1 MNCSMGVT
9 DQVAS
14 ESQDK
19 WICVFFSVAIPR
31 LRLFV
36 YIMVMWA
43 AIPQHDEDIEEDWMF
58 SLKGTIRLN
67 QAFVIDILHVHV
79 LKVHF
84 TTLTG
89 EQDKP

>member
-1 MNCSMGVT
+1 
-9 DQVAS
+9 
-14 ESQDK
+14 
-19 WICVFFSVAIPR
+19 
-31 LRLFV
+31 
-36 YIMVMWA
+36 MVMWA
-43 AIPQHDEDIEEDWMF
+43 AIPQHDEGIEEDWMF

>member
-1 MNCSMGVT
+1 
-9 DQVAS
+9 
-14 ESQDK
+14 
-19 WICVFFSVAIPR
+19 
-31 LRLFV
+31 
-36 YIMVMWA
+36 MVMWA